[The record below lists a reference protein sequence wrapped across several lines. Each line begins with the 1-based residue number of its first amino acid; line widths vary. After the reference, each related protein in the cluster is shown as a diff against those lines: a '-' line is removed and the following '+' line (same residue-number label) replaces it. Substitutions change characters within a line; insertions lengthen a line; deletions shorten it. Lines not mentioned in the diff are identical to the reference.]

1 MAITFPNWQKPH
13 PSSHFIICKKRR
25 FYKTSTYYTVIGK
38 MNEMNEK
45 KDNSHIFKAKLNLG
59 FVLRVTP
66 EDMQKIKEFIESLE
80 NVTIVHSQ
88 VSGNRLFIKEE
99 G

>member
-1 MAITFPNWQKPH
+1 MNGNSDFDRTFN
-13 PSSHFIICKKRR
+13 
-25 FYKTSTYYTVIGK
+25 V
-38 MNEMNEK
+38 
-45 KDNSHIFKAKLNLG
+45 KLNLG

-66 EDMQKIKEFIESLE
+66 EDLTKIKNFIESLE

-99 G
+99 GNDY